1 MTKRKTGYLANVLSI
16 PPLIF
21 RFQFNP
27 ELLSEKKSF
36 EYRES
41 NAFGKW
47 EFDRGAA
54 DPGFI
59 GFIGG
64 LDDVKEWG
72 SLLVGTKPQEAVA
85 GKPRTFSLDFALDAR
100 KPPDIPDPT
109 TPPPLATPDPERPL
123 LDDDKRQE
131 GRIEPSLAVLRSFM
145 NPAWDPISDV
155 LAWITGSKGWCPPT
169 RPPDC
174 NLKMGGIDLVCV
186 MNDLNIKITHFKPD
200 LTPNRAEVSITL
212 TEQTNSISTTLDY
225 IGRLVEVGKSYGE
238 LSSSDWAQALPAAG
252 LVQNIF
258 EL

>member
-54 DPGFI
+54 DPGFL

-109 TPPPLATPDPERPL
+109 TPPPLATRPNYHHRVTGAEDIEYL
-123 LDDDKRQE
+123 AWRFFNASDLWWRIADANPVRFPLDLRPGDAIEIPSNDDF
-131 GRIEPSLAVLRSFM
+131 GRI
-145 NPAWDPISDV
+145 
-155 LAWITGSKGWCPPT
+155 
-169 RPPDC
+169 
-174 NLKMGGIDLVCV
+174 
-186 MNDLNIKITHFKPD
+186 
-200 LTPNRAEVSITL
+200 VSR
-212 TEQTNSISTTLDY
+212 E
-225 IGRLVEVGKSYGE
+225 RR
-238 LSSSDWAQALPAAG
+238 
-252 LVQNIF
+252 F
-258 EL
+258 